1 MSDDNSERVSS
12 FFNIE
17 DEDTPTIRI
26 INLEEDMKKFVPEF
40 EGIDT
45 DKIKD
50 WVQTYLDGELKVQR
64 RITIIIGPGRE
75 TKLTSLSPSL
85 SLSSQ
90 AHLNTEEIPEDWNE
104 KPVKVLV
111 GKNFEEVALD
121 QTKHVFVEFCE
132 SLLRT
137 PSSTD

>member
-75 TKLTSLSPSL
+75 TKLTPPPRL
-85 SLSSQ
+85 
-90 AHLNTEEIPEDWNE
+90 T
-104 KPVKVLV
+104 
-111 GKNFEEVALD
+111 
-121 QTKHVFVEFCE
+121 
-132 SLLRT
+132 
-137 PSSTD
+137 